1 MGPES
6 PQDLSQAAMGSR
18 SVFRQPSI
26 DDMARL
32 LTGLVGIAPESAM
45 TTKRRDHLFAVNV
58 RRLLAAGLA
67 GHGNDDAVCFQH
79 PLKVQSTILCFHGP
93 SDGSILL
100 ADAALL

>member
-1 MGPES
+1 MNGYFHKMKLYICTIFLAVFMGPES
-6 PQDLSQAAMGSR
+6 PRDLSQAAMGSR

-58 RRLLAAGLA
+58 RRLLAAGRYFKTSKAA
-67 GHGNDDAVCFQH
+67 GGFA
-79 PLKVQSTILCFHGP
+79 S
-93 SDGSILL
+93 
-100 ADAALL
+100 